1 VKPGHNSCI
10 YPVQSTSTVL
20 AFQTPLTTYT
30 HSNKRLQRQTQ
41 RQPKMIAPISLA
53 LLASVAVASP
63 VNINIA
69 AEKRDM
75 MAYSSEVTIHESC
88 NSTQRRMLE
97 QALA

>member
-1 VKPGHNSCI
+1 
-10 YPVQSTSTVL
+10 
-20 AFQTPLTTYT
+20 
-30 HSNKRLQRQTQ
+30 
-41 RQPKMIAPISLA
+41 MIAPISLA

-63 VNINIA
+63 VKINIA